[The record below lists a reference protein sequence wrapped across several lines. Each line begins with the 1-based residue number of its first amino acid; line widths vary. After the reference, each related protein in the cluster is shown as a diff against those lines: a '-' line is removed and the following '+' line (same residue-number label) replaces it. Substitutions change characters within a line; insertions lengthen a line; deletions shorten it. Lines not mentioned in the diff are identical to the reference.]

1 MRGFD
6 AEIYQSKLQMILNEI
21 MINNKLNMKSC
32 IDHMKNNELLTAK
45 IIYNSFQIDAL
56 EWELTTQ

>member
-21 MINNKLNMKSC
+21 LINNKFNTKSC
-32 IDHMKNNELLTAK
+32 IDHMKNNELITAK
-45 IIYNSFQIDAL
+45 IIYNCFQLDEL
-56 EWELTTQ
+56 EWELNT

>member
-1 MRGFD
+1 
-6 AEIYQSKLQMILNEI
+6 MILNET

-45 IIYNSFQIDAL
+45 IIYNSFQIDEL